1 MLYQANPVEFVRC
14 YAYLLSF
21 GKAKLVIRVP
31 RKLSKLINILT
42 VPKTNTGG
50 WIEYIKAFGITELK
64 ELGIK
69 ASVTSG

>member
-1 MLYQANPVEFVRC
+1 MLYQANPVEFVSC
-14 YAYLLSF
+14 DAYLLPF
-21 GKAKLVIRVP
+21 EEAKLVIRVP

-42 VPKTNTGG
+42 VPQSNTGG

-64 ELGIK
+64 ELGII